1 MMWVGGVA
9 AGGSWGGH
17 FRVVRCV
24 VRGRPC
30 ALSFHVIVCEKWW
43 ILEAEGG
50 QNYNLHPLLLAFHCQ
65 HDQRRWASRF
75 GPVSRAEGA
84 GFSHFHVYVRARLDC
99 SGQLLIQNIPTNSPS
114 EI

>member
-1 MMWVGGVA
+1 M
-9 AGGSWGGH
+9 
-17 FRVVRCV
+17 
-24 VRGRPC
+24 C
-30 ALSFHVIVCEKWW
+30 AHLGPQVDFHVLGSAQPRSSLINRD
-43 ILEAEGG
+43 G

-84 GFSHFHVYVRARLDC
+84 GFSHFHVYVSAP
-99 SGQLLIQNIPTNSPS
+99 GQLLLQKSPTIPTNSPS